1 MRNLTILIMTTLC
14 ATGGFAESKVFIDA
28 MFPYRVVCATS
39 WVEMVKSDT
48 LFSLR
53 DATPNKKTQLQL
65 RRYQIT
71 DTNYSHETM
80 NWSRLNYVV
89 NRELADGVGETI
101 GSDTSTGRKV
111 SGIRAFELFAFY
123 SQETSGKKVWWAELC
138 RWTER
143 NRFGYLVTVIGD
155 TLDLMKNMPAYK
167 TMLDSV
173 DIKDIV
179 STPVTVPATFIPA
192 ASHSAISYRAD
203 CDLLGRIEGTAGTPR
218 TMLIIRRG
226 KTTLQLRE
234 LHAR

>member
-1 MRNLTILIMTTLC
+1 MLIVTTVC

-28 MFPYRVVCATS
+28 NFPYRVVCATS

-101 GSDTSTGRKV
+101 GSDTSTGRKL
-111 SGIRAFELFAFY
+111 SGMCAFELFAFY
-123 SQETSGKKVWWAELC
+123 SQETTGKKVWWAELC

-143 NRFGYLVTVIGD
+143 NRFGYLVSIIGD
-155 TLDLMKNMPAYK
+155 TLDLMKNLPAYK

-179 STPVTVPATFIPA
+179 STPVGVPASFNPA
-192 ASHSAISYRAD
+192 ASHSAISYRAEY
-203 CDLLGRIEGTAGTPR
+203 DLLGRIEGTAGTPR
-218 TMLIIRRG
+218 TMLIIRQG
-226 KTTLQLRE
+226 KATLQLRE